1 MAITGYPS
9 AAYFL
14 SKAGCGLRTRRRRDN
29 GCGEND
35 DGAFGFTGEFGER
48 DGCAVNIFQREV
60 TRFVTDFIP
69 GLRGKYDEY
78 QHEGS
83 EELFFMVVMV

>member
-1 MAITGYPS
+1 MVA
-9 AAYFL
+9 
-14 SKAGCGLRTRRRRDN
+14 
-29 GCGEND
+29 GEND
-35 DGAFGFTGEFGER
+35 DGAFGITGEFGER

-83 EELFFMVVMV
+83 EELFHGCYGLSYDAGSG